1 MNLLTNSFMNDC
13 GRLFGPS
20 EQCEADS
27 RFTAI
32 RISSY
37 IPAIF
42 EDSVLRLRIYDE
54 IVRTAETPVVA
65 MIARLVGASPTRVR
79 KIPDT
84 TNERGNSQGIFCLR
98 YSL

>member
-1 MNLLTNSFMNDC
+1 MNLLTNGFMNNC
-13 GRLFGPS
+13 GRLLGPS
-20 EQCEADS
+20 EQFEADS
-27 RFTAI
+27 SLTTI

-42 EDSVLRLRIYDE
+42 EDSVLSLRIYDE
-54 IVRTAETPVVA
+54 IVRTGEALVVA
-65 MIARLVGASPTRVR
+65 TLARLVGASPTRVR